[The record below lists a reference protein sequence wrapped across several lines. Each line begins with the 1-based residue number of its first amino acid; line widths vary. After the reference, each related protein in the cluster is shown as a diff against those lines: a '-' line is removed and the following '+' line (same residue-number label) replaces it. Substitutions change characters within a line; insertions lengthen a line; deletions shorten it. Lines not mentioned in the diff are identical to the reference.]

1 MNCTVGKCK
10 VGRVGTQERVAV
22 VSGPRVKKPSLLVLL
37 GLVSFLALLASLG
50 CGNDGQETSGFSDDT
65 VERLD
70 RAIAKQM
77 QENNLPGVVVGVWMP
92 GEREYVVARGKANLK
107 TGEQRDIND
116 PFRIASVTKTF
127 TATAIL
133 QLVEQGKLSKSDK
146 LSKWYPEFPNAERI
160 TIEHLLRMQSGIAE
174 PNSSDVID
182 LYNSPEERIEA
193 SAKQGYVF
201 GTPGQR
207 TEYNNINYILLG
219 EIVSTSTGNDTGVQ
233 ITKII
238 LKPLGMRSTV
248 YPTNNDFPGDLHG
261 YSYDLLDRG
270 TQRHH

>member
-1 MNCTVGKCK
+1 
-10 VGRVGTQERVAV
+10 
-22 VSGPRVKKPSLLVLL
+22 
-37 GLVSFLALLASLG
+37 LG

-133 QLVEQGKLSKSDK
+133 QLVEQGKLSKFDK

-174 PNSSDVID
+174 PNSWDVID
-182 LYNSPEERIEA
+182 LYNSPEEMIEV
-193 SAKQGYVF
+193 SAKQG
-201 GTPGQR
+201 
-207 TEYNNINYILLG
+207 
-219 EIVSTSTGNDTGVQ
+219 
-233 ITKII
+233 
-238 LKPLGMRSTV
+238 
-248 YPTNNDFPGDLHG
+248 
-261 YSYDLLDRG
+261 
-270 TQRHH
+270 